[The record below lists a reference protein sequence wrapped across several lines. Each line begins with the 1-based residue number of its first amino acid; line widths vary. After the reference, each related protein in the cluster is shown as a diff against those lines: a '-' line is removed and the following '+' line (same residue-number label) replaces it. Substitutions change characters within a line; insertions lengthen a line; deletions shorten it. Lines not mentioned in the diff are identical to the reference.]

1 MIAQERAFSRFA
13 CRIAALGTAV
23 LVALLLGVLCGQP
36 VLAQVAQTSQID
48 LRWPTPNPAWQNGE
62 PIRAF
67 LQHAG
72 SGNPLSGS
80 YGSVRN
86 SGTRFHEGIDL
97 FPVRRDAHG
106 EPVDEVFAAMPGV
119 VRYVNNDPKHS
130 SYGRYV
136 VLEHDAHSP
145 AIYTLYA
152 HLASVDAA
160 LLRAS
165 DEERVRVSVG
175 QVLGR
180 MGRSSGGYVIPKARA
195 HLHFE
200 MGLRL
205 TDDFEGWYNTR
216 GFDDPNHHGI
226 YNGMNLMGFDP
237 LAFYEAHR
245 AGEVCTMDDWFSQME
260 PAVTLHVRS
269 ASTPDFVRRYPS
281 LVSEG
286 KVADRA
292 FATVAAKGSALVAD
306 GSHAG
311 WRIECDASGIPFH
324 WTPLGADAVRGLG
337 EGEAAVVVVD
347 EARLAAQ
354 PAKRLVIHR
363 SGKWLLGPDLETVR
377 QLLFG
382 QR

>member
-1 MIAQERAFSRFA
+1 MIARVRAFSRFA
-13 CRIAALGTAV
+13 HRIAAFGTV
-23 LVALLLGVLCGQP
+23 TLTALLLGVLYGQP
-36 VLAQVAQTSQID
+36 VLAQAAQTSEID
-48 LRWPTPNPAWQNGE
+48 LRWPTPNPAWQNGD

-86 SGTRFHEGIDL
+86 NGTRFHEGIDL
-97 FPVRRDAHG
+97 FPMRRDAHG
-106 EPVDEVFAAMPGV
+106 EPLDEVFAAMSGI
-119 VRYVNNDPKHS
+119 VRYVNSDPKHS

-136 VLEHDAHSP
+136 VLEHDEHSP

-152 HLASVDAA
+152 HLASVDSA

-165 DEERVRVSVG
+165 DEERVRVCAG

-180 MGRSSGGYVIPKARA
+180 MGRSADGYVIPKARA

-205 TDDFEGWYNTR
+205 TDDFGWWYAAC
-216 GFDDPNHHGI
+216 GFDDPNHHGVF
-226 YNGMNLMGFDP
+226 NGMNLMGFDP

-245 AGEVCTMDDWFSQME
+245 AGAVRAMGDWFSQME
-260 PAVTLHVRS
+260 PAVVLHVRS

-286 KVADRA
+286 KIADR
-292 FATVAAKGSALVAD
+292 TQ
-306 GSHAG
+306 AG
-311 WRIECDASGIPFH
+311 WRIECDASGIPFR
-324 WTPLGADAVRGLG
+324 WTPLGADEVRGLR
-337 EGEAAVVVVD
+337 EGEASVASVD

-363 SGKWLLGPDLETVR
+363 AGRWLLGPDLETVW

-382 QR
+382 LR